1 MMQRNKRFALTAASA
16 LVALAVV
23 ACGSSSSA
31 PTPPSGAQSPVATA
45 TVTPVRN
52 DKTTV
57 LAGLTPAQAA
67 DLIARTVTGSRPLLF
82 PNAVP
87 DRWTADVLVA
97 DANTFALKFTSADGA
112 KVVWLELIAANP
124 AEPEAHTVQT
134 QPNFHN
140 DDRSAYQVQDSTDPK
155 SFRWLLWNE
164 PGTFGEEP
172 STGAVPYYL
181 DSAGLTDPEFWAIAD
196 SLHPIQ
202 R

>member
-1 MMQRNKRFALTAASA
+1 MKRTLGLTAASVVAAFA
-16 LVALAVV
+16 LL
-23 ACGSSSSA
+23 ACGSSTSGPAPSSVA
-31 PTPPSGAQSPVATA
+31 HSPAVTA

-52 DKTTV
+52 DKLTV
-57 LAGLTPAQAA
+57 VAGLTPAQAA
-67 DLIARTVTGSRPLLF
+67 GLIARTVTGSRPLLF

-87 DRWTADVLVA
+87 DGWTAEIISSG
-97 DANTFALKFTSADGA
+97 ANTFAVKFGSGDGA
-112 KVVWLELIAANP
+112 QTVRLELVAANP
-124 AEPEAHTVQT
+124 AEPEAHTVGT
-134 QPNFHN
+134 RPNFHN

-155 SFRWLLWNE
+155 SFRWLLWDE

-181 DSAGLTDPEFWAIAD
+181 ASTGLTEAEFWAIAD